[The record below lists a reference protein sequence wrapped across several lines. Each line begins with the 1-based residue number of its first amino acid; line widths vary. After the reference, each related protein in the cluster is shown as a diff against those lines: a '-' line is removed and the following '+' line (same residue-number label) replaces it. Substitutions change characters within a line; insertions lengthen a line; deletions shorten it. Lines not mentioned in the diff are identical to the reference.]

1 MAQINLAPG
10 NQYLIITRRRRRLIY
25 GLSAAIAATAL
36 AVGVVLSVITS
47 RAEQE
52 KQSLQQQVQR
62 LETQIAQASDQIK
75 KIQLFE
81 QRLVTLGDLLANH
94 RTWTP
99 YLQELERLLPPDAIL
114 TSLQGDHSSG
124 RVELAGSTA
133 NIDNAATALAS
144 LKNEAGSHATL
155 FHNGTIT
162 NVQRAKQ
169 PGPAGP
175 GPGERYSFTMSLSIA
190 PAASEARP
198 VGRPPAP

>member
-1 MAQINLAPG
+1 MHFMAQINLAPG
-10 NQYLIITRRRRRLIY
+10 NQYLIIARRRRRLIY
-25 GLSAAIAATAL
+25 SLSAAIAAVTL
-36 AVGVVLSVITS
+36 AAGVILSFITS

-52 KQSLQQQVQR
+52 KNSLQQQVQH
-62 LETQIAQASDQIK
+62 LETQIAQASDQVK

-99 YLQELERLLPPDAIL
+99 YLQELERLLPPDTIL

-124 RVELAGSTA
+124 RIELAGSTA

-155 FHNGTIT
+155 FDKATIAS
-162 NVQRAKQ
+162 VQRAQ
-169 PGPAGP
+169 QAGPAGP
-175 GPGERYSFTMSLSIA
+175 GPGERYNFTMSLSIA
-190 PAASEARP
+190 PAAP
-198 VGRPPAP
+198 